1 MPPPEH
7 DGRSK
12 FELPSVEFG
21 AHDRGMKP
29 EIAAGQVS
37 TAAAQ
42 IYEESLVPA
51 LFDQWVGPIL
61 DAVHPLE
68 GERLLDVGAGTGL
81 VARAALG
88 RVGTTGSVIAVD
100 PNEGM
105 LAMAERL
112 GPGLDLRRG
121 TAEELPVADDEID
134 CLTCQFALMFF
145 SERAKA
151 IGEMARVLRPGGRV
165 GVATWAAVEELPGF
179 AAMVDLF
186 GAELGDWAADAMR
199 APFSIGTAE
208 ALGDLLRPSFP
219 DVAVT
224 RREGLARFR
233 SIDDWL
239 YSEIRGWT
247 LSEHVDDDQY
257 AHLRAQA
264 TERLA
269 RVVGADGMVSF
280 AAPALIATAT
290 AAS

>member
-1 MPPPEH
+1 M
-7 DGRSK
+7 RS
-12 FELPSVEFG
+12 
-21 AHDRGMKP
+21 R
-29 EIAAGQVS
+29 IATGQLS
-37 TAAAQ
+37 KAAAE

-51 LFDQWVGPIL
+51 LFDQWVEPML
-61 DAVHPLE
+61 DAVHPVE
-68 GERLLDVGAGTGL
+68 GDRLLDVGAGSGV
-81 VARAALG
+81 VARAALR
-88 RVGTTGSVIAVD
+88 RVGATGSVVAVD

-112 GPGLDLRRG
+112 APGLDIRRSV
-121 TAEELPVADDEID
+121 AEELPIDDDEID

-145 SERAKA
+145 SDRARA

-165 GVATWAAVEELPGF
+165 AVATWAAVEELPGF

-186 GAELGDWAADAMR
+186 GDELGDWAADAMR
-199 APFSIGTAE
+199 APFSIGTAG
-208 ALGDLLRPSFP
+208 ALADLLRPSFP
-219 DVAVT
+219 DVAVA
-224 RREGLARFR
+224 RREGLARFA

-269 RVVGADGMVSF
+269 RFVGADGMVSF

-290 AAS
+290 AA

>member
-1 MPPPEH
+1 M
-7 DGRSK
+7 RS
-12 FELPSVEFG
+12 
-21 AHDRGMKP
+21 R
-29 EIAAGQVS
+29 IATGQLS
-37 TAAAQ
+37 KAAAE

-51 LFDQWVGPIL
+51 LFDQWVEPML
-61 DAVHPLE
+61 DAVHPVE
-68 GERLLDVGAGTGL
+68 GDRLLDVGAGSGV
-81 VARAALG
+81 VARAALR
-88 RVGTTGSVIAVD
+88 RVGATGSVVAVD

-112 GPGLDLRRG
+112 AAGLDIRRG
-121 TAEELPVADDEID
+121 VAEELPIDDDEID

-145 SERAKA
+145 SDRARA

-165 GVATWAAVEELPGF
+165 AVATWAAVEELPGF

-186 GAELGDWAADAMR
+186 GDELGDWAAEAMR

-208 ALGDLLRPSFP
+208 ALADLLRASFP
-219 DVAVT
+219 DVAVA
-224 RREGLARFR
+224 RREGLARFA

-269 RVVGADGMVSF
+269 RFVGADGMVSF

-290 AAS
+290 AA